1 MGCERA
7 LGIAWRFEPLHP
19 LLALARRLVGIFRA
33 IIQISD
39 SGAAGVPHSTT
50 SPA

>member
-19 LLALARRLVGIFRA
+19 LLALARQLVGIFRA
-33 IIQISD
+33 IIQINWLR
-39 SGAAGVPHSTT
+39 VLEMVLT
-50 SPA
+50 SCRI